1 MTDDASPENLRK
13 FLESDDPALRRM
25 GLSMAKGMKVPDSY
39 KLVMALSLWDSEE
52 GNREAAAELVEEI
65 GLENITE
72 FPGWLEPFD
81 GRVAEEVCKAAVE
94 ALGKIGD
101 TRAVEPLIE
110 ALGDANDYVRAS
122 ATEALDKVG
131 WVPETDEQRA
141 AYLIAVLDW
150 GSLVEWGEPA
160 VEPLIKAF
168 GNDLVNQRA
177 GRHEF
182 AELLGKIGDAR
193 AVEPLIKALGDDE
206 YIGRSAAYALGDIG
220 DIRAVEP
227 LIKALREDSHH
238 LVGGAASA
246 LGNIGDERAVEP
258 LILLALRTSRVSR
271 SLSSRFPRRY
281 DEIREAVT
289 GVLVNFGE
297 PAVEPL
303 IEALV
308 DEDEDVRS
316 YAAEALKAIGGPR
329 AMEVLA
335 KLLEDPEQFRIE
347 ALIEALVNDDEFISN
362 DALVPLIGI
371 GEPAVE
377 SLIEW
382 ADDLLNCGPYGDN
395 TDEGWGLWQIAN
407 ALEGIGDARAVEVL
421 IKIMSD
427 GYACDGAVDALISIG
442 KPAVEPLIKALGD
455 EDDDVRQAAKE
466 ALRKLGHEEAA
477 ADLHPLHDFFEV
489 EGK

>member
-13 FLESDDPALRRM
+13 FLESDDPAMRRM

-238 LVGGAASA
+238 LVGAAASA

-335 KLLEDPEQFRIE
+335 KLLEDPEQYRIE
-347 ALIEALVNDDEFISN
+347 TLIEALVNDDEFIS
-362 DALVPLIGI
+362 DEALVPLIGI

-382 ADDLLNCGPYGDN
+382 AGYLLNGGPYGDYSPCPYY

-427 GYACDGAVDALISIG
+427 GYACDGAMDALISIG

-455 EDDDVRQAAKE
+455 EDDVVRDAAKK
-466 ALRKLGHEEAA
+466 ALKKLGHG
-477 ADLHPLHDFFEV
+477 V
-489 EGK
+489 K

>member
-1 MTDDASPENLRK
+1 
-13 FLESDDPALRRM
+13 
-25 GLSMAKGMKVPDSY
+25 
-39 KLVMALSLWDSEE
+39 
-52 GNREAAAELVEEI
+52 
-65 GLENITE
+65 
-72 FPGWLEPFD
+72 
-81 GRVAEEVCKAAVE
+81 
-94 ALGKIGD
+94 
-101 TRAVEPLIE
+101 VEPLIGVLSDGTVSSG
-110 ALGDANDYVRAS
+110 AA
-122 ATEALDKVG
+122 EALDKLG
-131 WVPETDEQRA
+131 WKPDTDELKIS
-141 AYLIAVLDW
+141 YMIATWDW
-150 GSLVEWGEPA
+150 EGCVGMGE
-160 VEPLIKAF
+160 L
-168 GNDLVNQRA
+168 
-177 GRHEF
+177 
-182 AELLGKIGDAR
+182 
-193 AVEPLIKALGDDE
+193 AVEPLIKALEDDDSVNV
-206 YIGRSAAYALGDIG
+206 GRSAAYALGDIG
-220 DIRAVEP
+220 DTRAVEP
-227 LIKALREDSHH
+227 LIELLWDNSHH
-238 LVGGAASA
+238 LVDGATSA